1 MVEFHPLADAFPLM
15 EGLDFD
21 QLVADIDANGQNHP
35 VVRFEGKIL
44 DGRNRYRACQRL
56 GIKVKIEEFE
66 GPDPVAFVVSENI
79 ARRHLTT
86 AQRAIVAEKLATAM
100 RGGYKGQKSKVSS
113 ETEARDTTVG
123 EAAKVMDVSPQTVHR
138 VRQTRKSGADE
149 VVEAMDKGEI
159 TPRAASNL
167 ARLPKDKQSEIMKD
181 TPIEDVPVVAA
192 TVTGPAGEADVTDTK
207 GVGRGKVGPLV
218 LMDRHM
224 GLPDVGLVQKLADD
238 WNEHKDL
245 IAQLDGDKLTAFL
258 ATLKKSRTA
267 TTRLINLIEHG
278 AAAGSPAQADKLK
291 TSGNKGN
298 AVTTARAAAKKTAA
312 PKAPAKPRATAVSG
326 TKAPAKRAP
335 AKKTTAVPPADFKA
349 PVVDAKAP
357 ETAPATADATAKK

>member
-15 EGLDFD
+15 EGADFD
-21 QLVADIDANGQNHP
+21 QLVKDIDSNGQNHP

-56 GIKVKIEEFE
+56 GIKVKIEEYD

-113 ETEARDTTVG
+113 ETEGKDTTVG
-123 EAAKVMDVSPQTVHR
+123 EAAKAMDVSPQTVHR
-138 VRQTRKSGADE
+138 VRQTRKSGATE
-149 VVEAMDKGEI
+149 VVEAMDEGKI

-207 GVGRGKVGPLV
+207 GVSRGKVGPLV

-224 GLPDVGLVQKLADD
+224 GLPDTGLVQKLADD
-238 WNEHKDL
+238 WTEHKDL
-245 IAQLDGDKLTAFL
+245 IPQLDADKLAAFL
-258 ATLKKSRTA
+258 AVLKKSRTA

-278 AAAGSPAQADKLK
+278 APAGSPAQAEKLK

-298 AVTTARAAAKKTAA
+298 AVTTARAAAKKA
-312 PKAPAKPRATAVSG
+312 APAKPRATAVSG
-326 TKAPAKRAP
+326 TKPRTRKAAAPKAADTVATGFVSP
-335 AKKTTAVPPADFKA
+335 AAAKA
-349 PVVDAKAP
+349 PVVP
-357 ETAPATADATAKK
+357 EAAPAADVTTDKK